1 MRRNEPDG
9 ALFAI
14 DRVHDCGGSD
24 RDPDCLWRM
33 KGVELT
39 RDLLME
45 AGGWKEM
52 KAAREMHRG
61 GLVCEASYAN
71 GSLEGVV
78 LIGGQRKKV
87 RMEIVSSTH
96 MENKCSCLMARREGR
111 VCAHAIAVGLEVI
124 DPGKRPDESPP
135 EEEVDQLEQR
145 WPEITEEFQEEAYA
159 LECRVML
166 PLKVADSWER
176 GQLLV
181 VFGTEYEGEEHLLA
195 SWSQEYVLQVGEE
208 DSRLLEILRRLF
220 PEEPPGAVN
229 ISREQFLELL
239 DGLAGHPRVSFGKRD
254 AATISCRQV
263 RLSLGVQ
270 QERLQAQWP
279 TGLIPLV
286 EGGDAWGLN
295 GETRTFYP
303 VASGVPESW
312 EGVLG
317 SGVLQGPLEA
327 SSFLD
332 ALRHWFE
339 IEEGLIRALPQAA
352 MPEVEVVFEGS
363 LNHVEGRMS
372 FLYGDNRRPAG
383 VKEGA
388 LFSVDNEERVL
399 ASPDHERLA
408 EDALRQWGFE
418 GPGKKGEF
426 LLRDSQAIL
435 RFHAHGLQCLDPEWT
450 VVRGERFS
458 EFAREIVPIKPVFE
472 VSGASENW
480 LEVELNYEAG
490 DGTRLKREEVQRL
503 LNTGRA
509 DRVLGGGRVAVLD
522 PGQVDEVSETLAD
535 CDPRQALPGVFR
547 VDAKQAAY
555 LRQSAIDLGLAG
567 GEQMPG
573 LEKDEGELDLGP
585 LGEVLRPYQKEGVE
599 WLWRLA
605 ELQMG
610 GILADDMGLGKTLQ
624 TLAFLAVRGGP
635 SLVVCPSSLIDNW
648 MEEAGRF
655 VPDLEVVAIEGPKR
669 MEVLAENPGA
679 DLLVTSYAL
688 LRIDIDLYRD
698 RDFKVVILDE
708 AQHIKNPDAQVSRA
722 AFRLPGI
729 HRFALTGTPME
740 NSVSDLWSIMNFVM
754 PGYLGE
760 RGRFADRF
768 EKPLARGDAP
778 GLQRRLSRRL
788 KPVVLRRLK
797 EEVARDLPE
806 KIEQVRYC
814 KLSDSQRQVYQTI
827 LDEGRSMISSAEGGQ
842 RRMLALTTLL
852 RLRQA
857 CCDLRLLNLPDLG
870 EEEGSVKM
878 KELQVLLEEAV
889 GGGHRV
895 LVFSQFVQMLQ
906 GTVPLL
912 AEKGFEFC
920 YLDGKTRNRGEVV
933 RRFQESSI
941 PVFLISLKAGGVGLN
956 LTGADTVIHLD
967 PWWNPAV
974 EAQATDRAHRIGQE
988 RVVTSYKLITRDTV
1002 EEKILSLQERKRE
1015 LIASTL
1021 GSGVPGPGMG
1031 LDEDEIFELF
1041 G

>member
-1 MRRNEPDG
+1 
-9 ALFAI
+9 
-14 DRVHDCGGSD
+14 
-24 RDPDCLWRM
+24 M
-33 KGVELT
+33 KEVELT
-39 RDLLME
+39 RDLFME

-61 GLVCEASYAN
+61 GLVCEAAYEN
-71 GSLEGVV
+71 GWLEGVV

-87 RMEIVSSTH
+87 RMEIVSRTH
-96 MENKCSCLMARREGR
+96 MENKCSCLMSRREGR

-124 DPGKRPDESPP
+124 DPGERSGEAPP
-135 EEEVDQLEQR
+135 EVETGNVEQH

-195 SWSQEYVLQVGEE
+195 SWSKEYVLQVGEQ
-208 DSRLLEILRRLF
+208 DSRLLEILRGLF

-229 ISREQFLELL
+229 LSREQFLELL

-254 AATISCRQV
+254 AATVSCHQV
-263 RLSLGVQ
+263 RLSLGAE
-270 QERLQAQWP
+270 QERLQARWP
-279 TGLIPLV
+279 AGLIPLV

-295 GETRTFYP
+295 GEARTFHP

-317 SGVLQGPLEA
+317 SGVLQNPLETP
-327 SSFLD
+327 SFLD
-332 ALRHWFE
+332 TLRYWFE
-339 IEEGLIRALPQAA
+339 IEEGLRSALPQAA

-363 LNHVEGRMS
+363 LNHVEGRMA

-388 LFSVDNEERVL
+388 LFRIDNEESVL
-399 ASPDHERLA
+399 ASPDQERLA

-435 RFHAHGLQCLDPEWT
+435 RFHAHGLQSLDPEWT

-490 DGTRLKREEVQRL
+490 DGTRLRREEVQRL

-509 DRVLGGGRVAVLD
+509 DRALGGGRVAVLN
-522 PGQVDEVSETLAD
+522 PGQIDEVSETLGD

-547 VDAKQAAY
+547 VDAMQAAY
-555 LRQSAIDLGLAG
+555 LRQSAMDLGLPG

-585 LGEVLRPYQKEGVE
+585 LGAVLRPYQKEGVQ

-605 ELQMG
+605 GLQMG

-624 TLAFLAVRGGP
+624 ALAFLAVRGGP
-635 SLVVCPSSLIDNW
+635 ALVVCPSSLIDNW
-648 MEEAGRF
+648 LQEADRF

-669 MEVLAENPGA
+669 MEVLAENPEA

-688 LRIDIDLYRD
+688 LRIDIDHYRD

-708 AQHIKNPDAQVSRA
+708 AQHIKNPEAQVSRA
-722 AFRLPGI
+722 AFCLSGT

-760 RGRFADRF
+760 RSRFADRF

-827 LDEGRSMISSAEGGQ
+827 LEEGRSMISGAEGGR

-857 CCDLRLLNLPDLG
+857 CCDLRLLNLPDLD

-878 KELQVLLEEAV
+878 EELQRLLEEAV
-889 GGGHRV
+889 EGGHRV

-906 GTVPLL
+906 GSVPLL

-974 EAQATDRAHRIGQE
+974 EAQATDRAHRIGQD

-1002 EEKILSLQERKRE
+1002 EEKILALQERKRE
-1015 LIASTL
+1015 VIASTL
-1021 GSGVPGPGMG
+1021 DKGVPGPGMG